1 MLARMYWK
9 KVVSRGEQYYQ
20 ITRLENF
27 KRIDKLPEK
36 YTTNPPHMNA
46 FADYFSD
53 PSKCTLHITHMDKKT
68 NKPTHIFIRTGS
80 LLSKSEKENAV
91 HWMKICGQRLASIN
105 KTLTVKNADWTGEGF
120 DEI

>member
-27 KRIDKLPEK
+27 KRIDELPEK
-36 YTTNPPHMNA
+36 YTTNPPHMDA
-46 FADYFSD
+46 FVDYFSD
-53 PSKCTLHITHMDKKT
+53 TSQYTLHISHIDKKT
-68 NKPTHIFIRTGS
+68 NKRTHIFIRTGS

>member
-27 KRIDKLPEK
+27 KYEKELPEK
-36 YTTNPPHMNA
+36 YISQAPFMIAVPCEYGRRQTIA
-46 FADYFSD
+46 
-53 PSKCTLHITHMDKKT
+53 
-68 NKPTHIFIRTGS
+68 IFIRYPTTKHNDIGNDIIKLDA
-80 LLSKSEKENAV
+80 LLTEQEKNSAI
-91 HWMKICGQRLASIN
+91 HWMKICGQRLSSIN

>member
-27 KRIDKLPEK
+27 KCIDELPEK
-36 YTTNPPHMNA
+36 YTTNSPHMDA
-46 FADYFSD
+46 FIDYFSGT
-53 PSKCTLHITHMDKKT
+53 SQYTLHISHIDKKT
-68 NKPTHIFIRTGS
+68 NKPTHIYIQTDS
-80 LLSKSEKENAV
+80 LLSKTEKENVV